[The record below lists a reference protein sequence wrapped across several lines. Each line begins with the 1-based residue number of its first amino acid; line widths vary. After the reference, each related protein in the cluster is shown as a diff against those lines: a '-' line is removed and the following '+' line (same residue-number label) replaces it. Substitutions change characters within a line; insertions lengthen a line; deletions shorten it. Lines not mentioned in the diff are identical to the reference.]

1 VLRIGVAGLGGMGSV
16 HASNA
21 LELDGARL
29 VAVASTRPGRAA
41 AAAAELGVRGCTYD
55 ELFAAEEVD
64 AVVLA
69 ARSVDHA
76 EHAAAVLSAG
86 KHLFLEKPGATT
98 VEGQTAVRAA
108 AAACPECVVQVGYH
122 RRYDARWAD
131 ARRRVAEG
139 AIGRPLLVLGVAR
152 DVRTPEP
159 EDPLPAG
166 GFLVDMAAHDY
177 DAACWF
183 LGQEPTVVHA
193 VRQASVYPQLEPLG
207 DLDNAAVT
215 LSFDAGGIASFHI
228 SRTCPWGHDVRVE
241 VVGDEGSVLIGNRA
255 SRDGV
260 TLVRRADAAMFP
272 QDYRELFRDAYAAE
286 LAAFV
291 AACAGVGPAGPDLE
305 DDRRAVAVG
314 VAARAS
320 AVARRPLEVGPDW
333 PWLS

>member
-1 VLRIGVAGLGGMGSV
+1 MLRIGVAGLGGMGSV
-16 HASNA
+16 HARNA
-21 LELDGARL
+21 VGLDGAQL
-29 VAVASTRPGRAA
+29 VAVASTRRDRAA
-41 AAAAELGVRGCTYD
+41 AAAAELGVRGCAYD
-55 ELFAAEEVD
+55 ELFAAEDVD

-69 ARSVDHA
+69 ARSIDHA
-76 EHAAAVLSAG
+76 EHACAALSAG

-98 VEGQTAVRAA
+98 VAGQRAVRAA
-108 AAACPECVVQVGYH
+108 AAARPECVVQVGYH

-193 VRQASVYPQLEPLG
+193 ARQASVYPELEPLG

-215 LSFDAGGIASFHI
+215 VSFDAGGIASLHI

-260 TLVRRADAAMFP
+260 TLVGRADAAAFP
-272 QDYRELFRDAYAAE
+272 QDYRELFADAYAAE

-291 AACAGVGPAGPDLE
+291 AACVGEGPVGPGLE